1 MARTSAEVTRQR
13 ILDAA
18 ERTFADQGFE
28 PASIRTIAARA
39 RVTLPVLYYHFGSKN
54 GLIRAV
60 LLRRLEPIRQLH
72 EARLARFAAEYPP
85 PRTPPLPLVLEAMIR
100 PALELARNDA
110 RKGSVVMRLIGRVIT
125 DSAAPHQD
133 LFQEVFGE
141 VRRGFLD
148 LLSRCLPHLSPAAL
162 HWRHEFIWG
171 ALALMLCNPVRILR
185 KTDGLCDPLETEVL
199 LPHFLAFCVA
209 GLEAPLPGVAR
220 ASARTRKSR

>member
-1 MARTSAEVTRQR
+1 MARASAEVTRQR

-39 RVTLPVLYYHFGSKN
+39 RVTLPVLYYHFDSKN

-60 LLRRLEPIRQLH
+60 LLRRLEPLRQAH
-72 EARLARFAAEYPP
+72 EATLARFASAYPP
-85 PRTPPLPLVLEAMIR
+85 PRTPPLQLVLEAMIR
-100 PALELARNDA
+100 PALELGRADA

-125 DSAAPHQD
+125 DPAAPQQD
-133 LFQEVFGE
+133 LFQEVFRG
-141 VRRGFLD
+141 VRQGFLD
-148 LLSRCLPHLSPAAL
+148 LLGRCLPHLSPAAL
-162 HWRHEFIWG
+162 QWRHEFIWG
-171 ALALMLCNPVRILR
+171 ALALMLCNPARILR
-185 KTDGLCDPLETEVL
+185 KTDGLCNPLETEVL

-220 ASARTRKSR
+220 APARTRKSR